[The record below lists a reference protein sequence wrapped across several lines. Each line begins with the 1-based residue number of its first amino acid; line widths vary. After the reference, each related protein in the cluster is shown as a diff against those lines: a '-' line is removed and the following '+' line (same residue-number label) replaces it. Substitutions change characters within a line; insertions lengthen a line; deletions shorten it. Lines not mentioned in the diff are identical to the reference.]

1 MDGFDIRFTENG
13 DLDPLRSWFA
23 PPREREPFP
32 FQTDP
37 ETDISLQN
45 WIGFSKWRAS
55 LTGTLNG
62 APCAVGTLFLM
73 PYRKV
78 AHHCSFSLMVAPA
91 LRRQGVG
98 TSMVRNLMHLAKTRF
113 RLESLHAELY
123 LPCDILPMLHK
134 LGFLELALQENYIH
148 LGKQKRP
155 RLILEK
161 VL

>member
-1 MDGFDIRFTENG
+1 MEGFDIRFTENL
-13 DLDPLRSWFA
+13 DLEPLRSWFA
-23 PPREREPFP
+23 DPREREPFP

-45 WIGFSKWRAS
+45 WVGFAKWHAS

-62 APCAVGTLFLM
+62 VPCAVGTLFLM

-78 AHHCSFSLMVAPA
+78 AHHCSFSVMVDPA
-91 LRRQGVG
+91 QRRKGVG
-98 TSMVRNLMHLAKTRF
+98 TSMVRNLMHLAQTRF

-123 LPCDILPMLHK
+123 LPCDILPLLQK
-134 LGFLELALQENYIH
+134 LGFLELAYQENYLS
-148 LGKQKRP
+148 LGKEKRP

-161 VL
+161 NL